1 MNWNVDTLL
10 LQLAACLYLQYMQ
23 YALKNKISLP
33 DALQE
38 TEIPMNFITIKET
51 NSEKFS
57 HLMSKLWHNIA
68 FTYSK

>member
-1 MNWNVDTLL
+1 
-10 LQLAACLYLQYMQ
+10 MQ